1 MRIISKIKDFYDYIS
16 YEFSNKDDDIVFVRR
31 NPFILTKDNI
41 ASFLGLNRYEK
52 KTYYSRCSNYLVL
65 QIGYLFFLIKIYDIE
80 YKDIIACGIKEKEF
94 SNYKM
99 KVLAKWRNYDNKSI
113 MEFYK
118 VYKYYYYKTE
128 EQFINDIKNS
138 KFSEDDRMK
147 SAGYTDIKDKTLII
161 GETGL
166 ASVLDPKEVY
176 LALDEYFSS
185 LISDKEKTESIGIT
199 NNEKIVNH
207 GFDKKISFR
216 SIKWSIL

>member
-16 YEFSNKDDDIVFVRR
+16 YEFSDKDDDIVFDRR
-31 NPFILTKDNI
+31 NSLVLTKDNI

-52 KTYYSRCSNYLVL
+52 KTYYSRSSNYLVL
-65 QIGYLFFLIKIYDIE
+65 QIGCLFFLIEIYDVE
-80 YKDIIACGIKEKEF
+80 YKDIIVCGIKEKEF

-147 SAGYTDIKDKTLII
+147 SAGYTDNKDKALII

-166 ASVLDPKEVY
+166 PSVLDPKEVY

-216 SIKWSIL
+216 SIK

>member
-1 MRIISKIKDFYDYIS
+1 MRIISKIKDFYDYVS
-16 YEFSNKDDDIVFVRR
+16 YELSDKDDNIVFDRR
-31 NPFILTKDNI
+31 NSLILTKDNI

-52 KTYYSRCSNYLVL
+52 KTYYSTRHSNYLVL

-80 YKDIIACGIKEKEF
+80 YKDVIVCGVKEKEF

-99 KVLAKWRNYDNKSI
+99 KVLAKWRNYNNKSI

-118 VYKYYYYKTE
+118 AYKYYYYKTE
-128 EQFINDIKNS
+128 EQFIDDIKNN

-161 GETGL
+161 SETGL

-185 LISDKEKTESIGIT
+185 LITDKEKTESIGIT

-207 GFDKKISFR
+207 GFDKKLSFR
-216 SIKWSIL
+216 SIK